1 MLKKSKILMLL
12 FSLLLLVSCSNKN
25 DRNNDKLNIINNP
38 EVDLGIQGVWEKVY
52 EYNIAD
58 EKTVEN
64 INSEELFIS
73 KEVVN
78 FKDSYILDPKINS
91 RLVNY
96 DLYMKNK
103 ITNPPKEIG
112 QSDVM
117 IKVYEFSNNVA
128 ISQEFILLPDSRL
141 LTIYLGNISIYDKK
155 SEVSKS
161 VAQEKYEKVKGMITG
176 GQGVND
182 RKFALA
188 ISFRE
193 RDSEVSNFS
202 KHNYYT
208 YYMKKT
214 KYDKYPSVLKVRDIV
229 LPKTTELWTVEQEI
243 LDNGDGA
250 FNHQKLTAKP
260 RFAEEMKKTNSIQ
273 DNFYRRIDY
282 VNKDY
287 IAVTNFDHSKG
298 NISESYNI
306 FDFQDLSKKTP
317 LEISEIA
324 GPNGV
329 EIYQTTFKENA
340 NLIFNSQ
347 DLNAIDL
354 KADLSRVGLQRIR
367 NGWKFISGIDQEISS
382 NGGSRIYRKF
392 DLNIKPIID
401 IAKTQATKLTWRD
414 ILERR
419 PNAIDA
425 TISPENDF
433 VLIQSRDTLELY
445 PIYYNY
451 ISSNPLFT
459 IHNTE
464 NYEIV
469 MEEWIGDKN
478 IDDLYNE
485 FSKLPQ
491 LNNHIVFEW

>member
-1 MLKKSKILMLL
+1 MLKKRKILMLL
-12 FSLLLLVSCSNKN
+12 LSLILLVSCSDKDN
-25 DRNNDKLNIINNP
+25 RNNDKLNIINKP
-38 EVDLGIQGVWEKVY
+38 EVDLSIQGIWEKVY

-58 EKTVEN
+58 DKTVEN
-64 INSEELFIS
+64 IDSEELFIS

-96 DLYMKNK
+96 DLYMRNK
-103 ITNPPKEIG
+103 ITNPPKEIEL
-112 QSDVM
+112 SDAM
-117 IKVYEFSNNVA
+117 IKVYELSNNLA

-161 VAQEKYEKVKGMITG
+161 ASQAKYEQVKDMITG
-176 GQGVND
+176 KQGVSD
-182 RKFALA
+182 REFALA
-188 ISFRE
+188 ISFRQ
-193 RDSEVSNFS
+193 RDHEVNNFS
-202 KHNYYT
+202 KYNYYT
-208 YYMKKT
+208 YYMKKS
-214 KYDKYPSVLKVRDIV
+214 KDDKYPSVLKVRDIV
-229 LPKTTELWTVEQEI
+229 LPKTTELWTIEQE
-243 LDNGDGA
+243 LLNNSDGV
-250 FNHQKLTAKP
+250 FNQQKLTANP
-260 RFAEEMKKTNSIQ
+260 TFAEENKKTNSIQ

-282 VNKDY
+282 VDKDY

-298 NISESYNI
+298 NISESYSIFNI
-306 FDFQDLSKKTP
+306 QELSKKSP
-317 LEISEIA
+317 LKISEIA
-324 GPNGV
+324 GPSGV

-340 NLIFNSQ
+340 NLIFSSQ
-347 DLNAIDL
+347 DLNSIDL
-354 KADLSRVGLQRIR
+354 KADLTKVGLQRIR

-392 DLNIKPIID
+392 DLNIKPIIN
-401 IAKTQATKLTWRD
+401 IGKTQTSKLTWRD

-433 VLIQSRDTLELY
+433 VLIQSKDTLELY
-445 PIYYNY
+445 PIYYNF

-469 MEEWIGDKN
+469 MEEWVGDKN
-478 IDDLYNE
+478 VDLYNE

-491 LNNHIVFEW
+491 LNNNIVFE

>member
-1 MLKKSKILMLL
+1 MLKKNKILLL
-12 FSLLLLVSCSNKN
+12 LLSLLLLVSCSKKDNR
-25 DRNNDKLNIINNP
+25 DNDKLNIINKP
-38 EVDLGIQGVWEKVY
+38 EVALGIQGIWEKVY

-58 EKTVEN
+58 EKTIEN
-64 INSEELFIS
+64 IEAEELFIS

-78 FKDSYILDPKINS
+78 FKDSYILDPIINS

-117 IKVYEFSNNVA
+117 IKVYELSNNVA

-161 VAQEKYEKVKGMITG
+161 IAQEKYEQVKGMITG
-176 GQGVND
+176 NQGAND

-188 ISFRE
+188 ISFRQ
-193 RDSEVSNFS
+193 RDTAVSNFT

-208 YYMKKT
+208 YYMKKN
-214 KYDKYPSVLKVRDIV
+214 KDDESPDVLKVRDIV
-229 LPKTTELWTVEQEI
+229 LPKTTDLWTVEQEI
-243 LDNGDGA
+243 LDNRDGS
-250 FNHQKLTAKP
+250 FNHQKLTANP
-260 RFAEEMKKTNSIQ
+260 TFSEENKKTNSIQ
-273 DNFYRRIDY
+273 DNLYRRIDY
-282 VNKDY
+282 VDKDY
-287 IAVTNFDHSKG
+287 IAVTNFDHSKS

-306 FDFQDLSKKTP
+306 FDIQELSKKSP
-317 LEISEIA
+317 LQISEIA

-340 NLIFNSQ
+340 NLIFTSQ
-347 DLNAIDL
+347 DLNSIDL

-382 NGGSRIYRKF
+382 TSGNRIYRKF
-392 DLNIKPIID
+392 DLNITPIIN

-445 PIYYNY
+445 PIYYNF

-464 NYEIV
+464 DYEIV
-469 MEEWIGDKN
+469 MAEWIGDKN
-478 IDDLYNE
+478 IDDIYNE

-491 LNNHIVFEW
+491 VNNHIVFE

>member
-1 MLKKSKILMLL
+1 MLKKNKILLL
-12 FSLLLLVSCSNKN
+12 LLSLLLLVSCSKKDNR
-25 DRNNDKLNIINNP
+25 DNDKLNIINKP
-38 EVDLGIQGVWEKVY
+38 EVALGIQGIWEKVY

-58 EKTVEN
+58 EKTLEN
-64 INSEELFIS
+64 IEAEELFIS

-117 IKVYEFSNNVA
+117 IKVYELSNNVA

-161 VAQEKYEKVKGMITG
+161 VAQEKYEQVKGMITG
-176 GQGVND
+176 NQGAND

-188 ISFRE
+188 ISFRQ
-193 RDSEVSNFS
+193 RDTAVSNFT

-208 YYMKKT
+208 YYMKKN
-214 KYDKYPSVLKVRDIV
+214 KDDESPDVLKVRDIV
-229 LPKTTELWTVEQEI
+229 LPKTTDLWTVEQEI
-243 LDNGDGA
+243 LDNRDGS
-250 FNHQKLTAKP
+250 FNHQKLTANP
-260 RFAEEMKKTNSIQ
+260 TFSEENKKTNSIQ
-273 DNFYRRIDY
+273 DNLYRRIDY
-282 VNKDY
+282 VDKDY
-287 IAVTNFDHSKG
+287 IAVTNFDHSKS

-306 FDFQDLSKKTP
+306 FDIQELSKKSP
-317 LEISEIA
+317 LQISEIA

-340 NLIFNSQ
+340 NLIFTSQ
-347 DLNAIDL
+347 DLNSIDL

-382 NGGSRIYRKF
+382 TSGNRIYRKF
-392 DLNIKPIID
+392 DLNITPIIN

-445 PIYYNY
+445 PIYYNF

-459 IHNTE
+459 IQNTE
-464 NYEIV
+464 DYEIV
-469 MEEWIGDKN
+469 MAEWIGDKN
-478 IDDLYNE
+478 IDDIYNE

-491 LNNHIVFEW
+491 VNNHIVFE

>member
-1 MLKKSKILMLL
+1 MLKKNKILLL
-12 FSLLLLVSCSNKN
+12 LLSLLLLVSCSKKDNR
-25 DRNNDKLNIINNP
+25 DNDKLNIINKP
-38 EVDLGIQGVWEKVY
+38 EVALGIQGIWEKVY

-58 EKTVEN
+58 EKTLEN
-64 INSEELFIS
+64 IEAEELFIS

-117 IKVYEFSNNVA
+117 IKVYELSNNVA

-161 VAQEKYEKVKGMITG
+161 VAQEKYEQVKGMITG
-176 GQGVND
+176 NQGAND

-188 ISFRE
+188 ISFRQ
-193 RDSEVSNFS
+193 RDTAVSNFT

-208 YYMKKT
+208 YYMKKN
-214 KYDKYPSVLKVRDIV
+214 KDDESPDVLKVRDIV
-229 LPKTTELWTVEQEI
+229 LPKTTDLWTVEQEI
-243 LDNGDGA
+243 LDNRDGS
-250 FNHQKLTAKP
+250 FNHQKLTANP
-260 RFAEEMKKTNSIQ
+260 TFSEENKKTNSIQ
-273 DNFYRRIDY
+273 DNLYRRIDY
-282 VNKDY
+282 VDKDY
-287 IAVTNFDHSKG
+287 IAVTNFDHSKS

-306 FDFQDLSKKTP
+306 FDIQELSKKSP
-317 LEISEIA
+317 LQISEIA

-340 NLIFNSQ
+340 NLIFTSQ
-347 DLNAIDL
+347 DLNSIDL

-382 NGGSRIYRKF
+382 TSGNRIYRKF
-392 DLNIKPIID
+392 DLNITPIIN

-445 PIYYNY
+445 PIYYNF

-464 NYEIV
+464 DYEIV
-469 MEEWIGDKN
+469 MAEWIGDKN
-478 IDDLYNE
+478 IDDIYNE

-491 LNNHIVFEW
+491 VNNHIVYE